1 VLSIADPQREFN
13 MNDTPKFRK
22 LTPVLYCEAIEAC
35 LPFWVD
41 TLGFTVGASI
51 PAGDRLGFVM
61 LAQNSVE
68 VMLQSYASLA
78 EDMPKL
84 VDGARGQSSYLFLE
98 VENLDVLSARLGSTE
113 VVMPRRQTFYGS
125 TEIGVRSPGG
135 HFITLAEMN
144 LCKQS
149 TPPQP

>member
-1 VLSIADPQREFN
+1 MSDSPTL
-13 MNDTPKFRK
+13 RK
-22 LTPVLYCEAIEAC
+22 LTPVLYCEAIETC

-41 TLGFTVGASI
+41 ILGFTVGASI

-61 LAQNSVE
+61 LSHGPVE
-68 VMLQSYASLA
+68 IMLQSYASLS
-78 EDMPKL
+78 EDMPQIA
-84 VDGARGQSSYLFLE
+84 DGARGQSSYLFVE
-98 VENLDVLSARLGSTE
+98 VADIDAVAARLGDSE

-149 TPPQP
+149 IPNQP